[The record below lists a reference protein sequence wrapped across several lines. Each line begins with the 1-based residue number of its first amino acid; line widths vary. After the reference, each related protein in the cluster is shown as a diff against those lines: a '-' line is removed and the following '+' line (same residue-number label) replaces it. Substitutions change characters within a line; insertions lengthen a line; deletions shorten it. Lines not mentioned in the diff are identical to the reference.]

1 MHGGSPKHKEVYGYS
16 GWSDEIGYV
25 SIHNPLDKVQKYT
38 FTLNR
43 ALGLNPDNPTVF
55 RVSSPTSHL
64 KEKNLKEKYRY
75 GETISIELN
84 PGEVVL
90 INFENK

>member
-25 SIHNPLDKVQKYT
+25 SIHNPLDKAQEYT

-43 ALGLNPDNPTVF
+43 ALGLNPDNSTVF
-55 RVSSPTSHL
+55 RVSSPISHL
-64 KEKNLKEKYRY
+64 KEK
-75 GETISIELN
+75 T
-84 PGEVVL
+84 
-90 INFENK
+90 

>member
-1 MHGGSPKHKEVYGYS
+1 M
-16 GWSDEIGYV
+16 
-25 SIHNPLDKVQKYT
+25 
-38 FTLNR
+38 NR